1 MDTGTLVSLLGE
13 GLLQTLYMT
22 VLGTLMSY
30 VIGLP
35 IGVSLIVTGPNGI
48 RPVAI
53 YNKVMGFI
61 VNVIRSVPF
70 LILMIA
76 LMPYIRKVIGTG
88 IGTSAT
94 TAALV
99 VAAAPFVA
107 RLVEQ
112 SLLEVDPGVIEA
124 AQAMGA
130 GNFQII
136 RKVLL
141 LEARPSLLNGAA
153 VATINILGYS
163 AMAGIVGGGGLGD
176 LAIRYGLYRFQPSI
190 MWITI
195 IVLVIL
201 VQILQEAGIRIAAK
215 MDNRI
220 SEVHPALIRDKEF
233 TPFPFIINDRGLPEK
248 VDGLDLRHRPKKKL
262 DYRSI
267 PEEKHRKA
275 LDIVFGITEKNKTP
289 IPIIKATELIE
300 RFMEAYK
307 TVGYDRRKN
316 CHYNLRQFLLD
327 RQVIEQTSL
336 GFVYNR
342 DFHLDETE

>member
-76 LMPYIRKVIGTG
+76 LMPYIRKVLGTG
-88 IGTSAT
+88 IGTGAT

-112 SLLEVDPGVIEA
+112 ALLEVEPGVIEA

-201 VQILQEAGIRIAAK
+201 VQILQEAGIRFAAR

-220 SEVHPALIRDKEF
+220 
-233 TPFPFIINDRGLPEK
+233 N
-248 VDGLDLRHRPKKKL
+248 
-262 DYRSI
+262 
-267 PEEKHRKA
+267 
-275 LDIVFGITEKNKTP
+275 
-289 IPIIKATELIE
+289 
-300 RFMEAYK
+300 
-307 TVGYDRRKN
+307 
-316 CHYNLRQFLLD
+316 
-327 RQVIEQTSL
+327 
-336 GFVYNR
+336 
-342 DFHLDETE
+342 

>member
-13 GLLQTLYMT
+13 GLLKTLYIT

-88 IGTSAT
+88 IGTGAT

-201 VQILQEAGIRIAAK
+201 VQILQEAGIRFAAR

-220 SEVHPALIRDKEF
+220 
-233 TPFPFIINDRGLPEK
+233 N
-248 VDGLDLRHRPKKKL
+248 
-262 DYRSI
+262 
-267 PEEKHRKA
+267 
-275 LDIVFGITEKNKTP
+275 
-289 IPIIKATELIE
+289 
-300 RFMEAYK
+300 
-307 TVGYDRRKN
+307 
-316 CHYNLRQFLLD
+316 
-327 RQVIEQTSL
+327 
-336 GFVYNR
+336 
-342 DFHLDETE
+342 

>member
-22 VLGTLMSY
+22 LLGTLMSY

-48 RPVAI
+48 RPLAI

-112 SLLEVDPGVIEA
+112 SLLEVDPGVVEA

-195 IVLVIL
+195 VVLVIL

-220 SEVHPALIRDKEF
+220 S
-233 TPFPFIINDRGLPEK
+233 
-248 VDGLDLRHRPKKKL
+248 
-262 DYRSI
+262 
-267 PEEKHRKA
+267 
-275 LDIVFGITEKNKTP
+275 
-289 IPIIKATELIE
+289 
-300 RFMEAYK
+300 
-307 TVGYDRRKN
+307 
-316 CHYNLRQFLLD
+316 
-327 RQVIEQTSL
+327 
-336 GFVYNR
+336 
-342 DFHLDETE
+342 

>member
-76 LMPYIRKVIGTG
+76 LRPYIRKVIGTG
-88 IGTSAT
+88 RGTGAT

-112 SLLEVDPGVIEA
+112 SLLEVDPGVVEA

-201 VQILQEAGIRIAAK
+201 VQILQEAGIRFAAR

-220 SEVHPALIRDKEF
+220 
-233 TPFPFIINDRGLPEK
+233 N
-248 VDGLDLRHRPKKKL
+248 
-262 DYRSI
+262 
-267 PEEKHRKA
+267 
-275 LDIVFGITEKNKTP
+275 
-289 IPIIKATELIE
+289 
-300 RFMEAYK
+300 
-307 TVGYDRRKN
+307 
-316 CHYNLRQFLLD
+316 
-327 RQVIEQTSL
+327 
-336 GFVYNR
+336 
-342 DFHLDETE
+342 

>member
-61 VNVIRSVPF
+61 VNVIRSVPV

-88 IGTSAT
+88 IGTGAT

-201 VQILQEAGIRIAAK
+201 VQILQEAGIRFAAR

-220 SEVHPALIRDKEF
+220 
-233 TPFPFIINDRGLPEK
+233 N
-248 VDGLDLRHRPKKKL
+248 
-262 DYRSI
+262 
-267 PEEKHRKA
+267 
-275 LDIVFGITEKNKTP
+275 
-289 IPIIKATELIE
+289 
-300 RFMEAYK
+300 
-307 TVGYDRRKN
+307 
-316 CHYNLRQFLLD
+316 
-327 RQVIEQTSL
+327 
-336 GFVYNR
+336 
-342 DFHLDETE
+342 

>member
-88 IGTSAT
+88 IGTGAT

-130 GNFQII
+130 GSFQII

-201 VQILQEAGIRIAAK
+201 VQILQEAGIRFAAR

-220 SEVHPALIRDKEF
+220 
-233 TPFPFIINDRGLPEK
+233 N
-248 VDGLDLRHRPKKKL
+248 
-262 DYRSI
+262 
-267 PEEKHRKA
+267 
-275 LDIVFGITEKNKTP
+275 
-289 IPIIKATELIE
+289 
-300 RFMEAYK
+300 
-307 TVGYDRRKN
+307 
-316 CHYNLRQFLLD
+316 
-327 RQVIEQTSL
+327 
-336 GFVYNR
+336 
-342 DFHLDETE
+342 

>member
-130 GNFQII
+130 GSFQII

-195 IVLVIL
+195 VVLVVL
-201 VQILQEAGIRIAAK
+201 VQMLQEAGIRIAAK

-220 SEVHPALIRDKEF
+220 
-233 TPFPFIINDRGLPEK
+233 N
-248 VDGLDLRHRPKKKL
+248 
-262 DYRSI
+262 
-267 PEEKHRKA
+267 
-275 LDIVFGITEKNKTP
+275 
-289 IPIIKATELIE
+289 
-300 RFMEAYK
+300 
-307 TVGYDRRKN
+307 
-316 CHYNLRQFLLD
+316 
-327 RQVIEQTSL
+327 
-336 GFVYNR
+336 
-342 DFHLDETE
+342 

>member
-48 RPVAI
+48 KPVAI

-88 IGTSAT
+88 IGTGAT

-201 VQILQEAGIRIAAK
+201 VQILQEAGIRFAAR

-220 SEVHPALIRDKEF
+220 
-233 TPFPFIINDRGLPEK
+233 N
-248 VDGLDLRHRPKKKL
+248 
-262 DYRSI
+262 
-267 PEEKHRKA
+267 
-275 LDIVFGITEKNKTP
+275 
-289 IPIIKATELIE
+289 
-300 RFMEAYK
+300 
-307 TVGYDRRKN
+307 
-316 CHYNLRQFLLD
+316 
-327 RQVIEQTSL
+327 
-336 GFVYNR
+336 
-342 DFHLDETE
+342 

>member
-130 GNFQII
+130 GSFQII

-220 SEVHPALIRDKEF
+220 
-233 TPFPFIINDRGLPEK
+233 N
-248 VDGLDLRHRPKKKL
+248 
-262 DYRSI
+262 
-267 PEEKHRKA
+267 
-275 LDIVFGITEKNKTP
+275 
-289 IPIIKATELIE
+289 
-300 RFMEAYK
+300 
-307 TVGYDRRKN
+307 
-316 CHYNLRQFLLD
+316 
-327 RQVIEQTSL
+327 
-336 GFVYNR
+336 
-342 DFHLDETE
+342 

>member
-22 VLGTLMSY
+22 VLGTVMSY

-201 VQILQEAGIRIAAK
+201 VQILQEAGIRFAAR

-220 SEVHPALIRDKEF
+220 
-233 TPFPFIINDRGLPEK
+233 N
-248 VDGLDLRHRPKKKL
+248 
-262 DYRSI
+262 
-267 PEEKHRKA
+267 
-275 LDIVFGITEKNKTP
+275 
-289 IPIIKATELIE
+289 
-300 RFMEAYK
+300 
-307 TVGYDRRKN
+307 
-316 CHYNLRQFLLD
+316 
-327 RQVIEQTSL
+327 
-336 GFVYNR
+336 
-342 DFHLDETE
+342 